1 MPKPGT
7 SGKSGFF
14 HVPSTKLQYQA
25 EVQLP
30 EVPGRQD
37 DDDDEEDMKR
47 NWKLWTYFVVILL
60 LQTSK
65 SQDQCIMPSSEP
77 LQPIVFAGPSGVG
90 KGQSVVGSGT
100 GRRAIPV
107 AK

>member
-1 MPKPGT
+1 MT
-7 SGKSGFF
+7 
-14 HVPSTKLQYQA
+14 V
-25 EVQLP
+25 
-30 EVPGRQD
+30 
-37 DDDDEEDMKR
+37 DDEEEKDMKP
-47 NWKLWTYFVVILL
+47 NWKLVLPYFVILL
-60 LQTSK
+60 LKTAE